1 MAAYLNLFRNQIL
14 IMKQRKLSIS
24 ALLVNLILAIVTG
37 FFISTVINFNPWAIS
52 AFIFAG
58 GTGMQFLYPNMLT
71 GLAMA
76 GVYREI
82 WTGELV
88 ESFQP
93 AIEASFLNEIPDESR
108 WVQSSGSGENQ
119 VIHLV
124 DIGADPEV
132 LINNTTYP
140 IGYTELED
148 GDIAFQLDKFTTV
161 ATKVT
166 DDELYAITYDKI
178 SVVNKKHKNA
188 ILAKKFAKAAHALA
202 PQEHSVD
209 TPVIG
214 TSGATVGG
222 FKLATVN
229 DIIDLGGALT
239 DAGVPDDG
247 NRILVLNTKHNTNI
261 VKEVK
266 DFYKDYINIQTGQL
280 RPLFHG
286 FKIYLYHEMPF
297 YLAADNTK
305 VSFGAVFNPAIHTVA
320 SVAFYAPDMFR
331 AEGTTKMYYDQPT
344 TQNHASAVNY
354 RHYYLVSPKKA
365 RSIAALV
372 STKV

>member
-1 MAAYLNLFRNQIL
+1 
-14 IMKQRKLSIS
+14 MKKTKLSIT
-24 ALLVNLILAIVTG
+24 AILTNLILALVVGYLISPVTG
-37 FFISTVINFNPWAIS
+37 FNPLIVATVV
-52 AFIFAG
+52 FAG
-58 GTGMQFLYPNMLT
+58 GTGLQFFAPNLFVGIT
-71 GLAMA
+71 MA

-93 AIEASFLNEIPDESR
+93 EIEASFLNEIPDESR

-140 IGYTELED
+140 IGYSELED
-148 GDIAFQLDKFTTV
+148 GDIAFNLDKFTTV

-166 DDELYAITYDKI
+166 DDELYAISYDKI

-202 PQEHSVD
+202 PQSNTIN
-209 TPVIG
+209 TPVRG
-214 TSGATVGG
+214 TSGATVAGK
-222 FKLATVN
+222 KLATVN
-229 DIIDLGGALT
+229 DIIDLGGDMSA
-239 DAGVPDDG
+239 AGIPDDG
-247 NRILVLNTKHNTNI
+247 NRILVLNTVHNTGI

-266 DFYKDYINIQTGQL
+266 DFYKDYLNIATGQL

-286 FKIYLYHEMPF
+286 FKVYLYHAMPF

-305 VSFGAVFNPAIHTVA
+305 VSFGAVFNSAIHNVA

-331 AEGTTKMYYDQPT
+331 AEGFTKMYYDEPD
-344 TQNHASAVNY
+344 TQNQAAAVNY

-365 RSIAALV
+365 RAIAALV
-372 STKV
+372 TTNA

>member
-1 MAAYLNLFRNQIL
+1 MK
-14 IMKQRKLSIS
+14 KQRKLSAAAI
-24 ALLVNLILAIVTG
+24 LTNICLAILTAFLIGFVTG
-37 FFISTVINFNPWAIS
+37 FDVLLTSIVILAVGTVP
-52 AFIFAG
+52 
-58 GTGMQFLYPNMLT
+58 QFFFPT
-71 GLAMA
+71 KFKGLILA

-93 AIEASFLNEIPDESR
+93 EINASFLSEIPDESR
-108 WVQSSGSGENQ
+108 WVQSSGGGENQ

-140 IGYTELED
+140 IGYETLAD
-148 GDIAFQLDKFTTV
+148 GDIAFSLDKFQTK

-178 SVVNKKHKNA
+178 AVVNKKHKNA
-188 ILAKKFAKAAHALA
+188 ILAKKFGKAIHALA
-202 PQEHSVD
+202 PAAHTTA
-209 TPVIG
+209 TPVLG
-214 TSGATVGG
+214 TSGAVIGG
-222 FKLATVN
+222 KKSCCVN
-229 DIIDLGGALT
+229 DIIDFAAALS

-247 NRILVLNTKHNTNI
+247 QRILVLNTKHVTGI
-261 VKEVK
+261 LKEVK
-266 DFYKDYINIQTGQL
+266 NFYQDFANIGTGQL
-280 RPLFHG
+280 KALFYG
-286 FKIYLYHEMPF
+286 FKVYVYHNNPV

-305 VSFGAVFNPAIHTVA
+305 VSYGAVFNPATHNVA

-331 AEGTTKMYYDQPT
+331 AEGATKMYYDEPD
-344 TQNHASAVNY
+344 TQNQASAVNY

-365 RSIAALV
+365 RAIGALV
-372 STKV
+372 TSNE

>member
-1 MAAYLNLFRNQIL
+1 
-14 IMKQRKLSIS
+14 MKKTKLSIT
-24 ALLVNLILAIVTG
+24 AILTNLILALVVGYLISPVTG
-37 FFISTVINFNPWAIS
+37 FNPLIVATVV
-52 AFIFAG
+52 FAG
-58 GTGMQFLYPNMLT
+58 GTGLQFFAPNLFVGIT
-71 GLAMA
+71 MA

-93 AIEASFLNEIPDESR
+93 EIEASFLNEIPDESR

-140 IGYTELED
+140 IGYSELED
-148 GDIAFQLDKFTTV
+148 GDIAFNLDKFTTV

-166 DDELYAITYDKI
+166 DDELYAISYDKI

-202 PQEHSVD
+202 PQSNTIN
-209 TPVIG
+209 TPVRG
-214 TSGATVGG
+214 TSGATVAGK
-222 FKLATVN
+222 KLATVN
-229 DIIDLGGALT
+229 DIIDLGGDMSA
-239 DAGVPDDG
+239 AGIPDDG
-247 NRILVLNTKHNTNI
+247 NRILILNTVHNTGI

-266 DFYKDYINIQTGQL
+266 DFYKDYLNIATGQL

-286 FKIYLYHEMPF
+286 FKVYLYHAMPF

-305 VSFGAVFNPAIHTVA
+305 VSFGAVFNPATHNVA

-331 AEGTTKMYYDQPT
+331 AEGSTKMYYDEPD
-344 TQNHASAVNY
+344 TQNQAAAVNY

-365 RSIAALV
+365 RAIAALV
-372 STKV
+372 TTNA

>member
-1 MAAYLNLFRNQIL
+1 MKNKRKISIPAIL
-14 IMKQRKLSIS
+14 CNIC
-24 ALLVNLILAIVTG
+24 LAIIAAVLISIVTQLDS
-37 FFISTVINFNPWAIS
+37 FVIAMVIFALGTGLQ
-52 AFIFAG
+52 FIF
-58 GTGMQFLYPNMLT
+58 PNKVKCL
-71 GLAMA
+71 LFA

-93 AIEASFLNEIPDESR
+93 EIEASFLSEIPDESR
-108 WVQSSGSGENQ
+108 HVQSSSNGENQ

-140 IGYTELED
+140 IGYETLTD

-161 ATKVT
+161 ATKVS
-166 DDELYAITYDKI
+166 DDELYAISYDKI
-178 SVVNKKHKNA
+178 AVVNKKHKNA
-188 ILAKKFAKAAHALA
+188 ILAKKFAKATHALA
-202 PQEHSVD
+202 PQANTIN

-214 TSGATVGG
+214 TSGATVAGK
-222 FKLATVN
+222 KLATVN
-229 DIIDLGGALT
+229 DVIDLGGAMSA
-239 DAGVPDDG
+239 AGIPDDG
-247 NRILVLNTKHNTNI
+247 NRILVLNTVHNTGI

-266 DFYKDYINIQTGQL
+266 DFYKDYLNIATGQL

-286 FKIYLYHEMPF
+286 FKVYLYHAMPF

-305 VSFGAVFNPAIHTVA
+305 VAFGAVFNPATHNVA

-331 AEGTTKMYYDQPT
+331 AEGSTKMYYDEPD
-344 TQNHASAVNY
+344 TQNQAAAVNY

-365 RSIAALV
+365 RAIAALV
-372 STKV
+372 TTNA

>member
-1 MAAYLNLFRNQIL
+1 MKNKRKISIPAIL
-14 IMKQRKLSIS
+14 CNIC
-24 ALLVNLILAIVTG
+24 LAIIAAVLISIVTQLDS
-37 FFISTVINFNPWAIS
+37 FVIAMVIFALGTGLQ
-52 AFIFAG
+52 FIF
-58 GTGMQFLYPNMLT
+58 PNKVK
-71 GLAMA
+71 GLLFA

-93 AIEASFLNEIPDESR
+93 EIEASFLSEIPDESR
-108 WVQSSGSGENQ
+108 HVQSSSNGENQ

-140 IGYTELED
+140 IGYETLTD

-161 ATKVT
+161 ATKVS
-166 DDELYAITYDKI
+166 DDELYAISYDKI
-178 SVVNKKHKNA
+178 AVVNKKHKNA
-188 ILAKKFAKAAHALA
+188 ILAKKFAKATHALA
-202 PQEHSVD
+202 PQANTIN

-214 TSGATVGG
+214 TSGATVAGK
-222 FKLATVN
+222 KLATVN
-229 DIIDLGGALT
+229 DVIDLGGAMSA
-239 DAGVPDDG
+239 AGIPDDG
-247 NRILVLNTKHNTNI
+247 NRILVLNTVHNTGI

-266 DFYKDYINIQTGQL
+266 DFYKDYLNIATGQL

-286 FKIYLYHEMPF
+286 FKVYLYHAMPF

-305 VSFGAVFNPAIHTVA
+305 VAFGAVFNPATHNVA

-331 AEGTTKMYYDQPT
+331 AEGSTKMYYDEPD
-344 TQNHASAVNY
+344 TQNQAAAVNY

-365 RSIAALV
+365 RAIAALV
-372 STKV
+372 TTNA

>member
-1 MAAYLNLFRNQIL
+1 MKNKRKISIPAIL
-14 IMKQRKLSIS
+14 CNIC
-24 ALLVNLILAIVTG
+24 LAIIAAVLISIVTQLDS
-37 FFISTVINFNPWAIS
+37 FVIAMVIFALGTGLQ
-52 AFIFAG
+52 FIF
-58 GTGMQFLYPNMLT
+58 PNKVK
-71 GLAMA
+71 GLLFA

-93 AIEASFLNEIPDESR
+93 EIEASFLSEIPDESR
-108 WVQSSGSGENQ
+108 HVQSSSNGENQ

-140 IGYTELED
+140 IGYETLTD

-161 ATKVT
+161 ATKVS
-166 DDELYAITYDKI
+166 DDELYAISYDKI

-202 PQEHSVD
+202 PQANTIN

-214 TSGATVGG
+214 TSGATVAGK
-222 FKLATVN
+222 KLATVN
-229 DIIDLGGALT
+229 DIIDLGGAMSA
-239 DAGVPDDG
+239 AGIPDDG
-247 NRILVLNTKHNTNI
+247 NRILVLNTVHNTGI

-266 DFYKDYINIQTGQL
+266 DFYKDYLNIATGQL

-286 FKIYLYHEMPF
+286 FKVYLYHAMPF

-305 VSFGAVFNPAIHTVA
+305 VAFGAVFNPATHNVA

-331 AEGTTKMYYDQPT
+331 AEGSTKMYYDEPD
-344 TQNHASAVNY
+344 TQNQAAAVNY

-365 RSIAALV
+365 RAIAALV
-372 STKV
+372 TTNA

>member
-1 MAAYLNLFRNQIL
+1 
-14 IMKQRKLSIS
+14 MKFGQ
-24 ALLVNLILAIVTG
+24 AN
-37 FFISTVINFNPWAIS
+37 
-52 AFIFAG
+52 
-58 GTGMQFLYPNMLT
+58 Y
-71 GLAMA
+71 
-76 GVYREI
+76 
-82 WTGELV
+82 

-93 AIEASFLNEIPDESR
+93 EIEASFLNEIPDESR

-124 DIGADPEV
+124 DIGADPTV

-140 IGYTELED
+140 IGYETLAD
-148 GDIAFQLDKFTTV
+148 GDIAFQLDKFVTK

-178 SVVNKKHKNA
+178 AVVNKKHKNA
-188 ILAKKFAKAAHALA
+188 ILAKKFAKAVHALA
-202 PQEHSVD
+202 PQSNTVN

-222 FKLATVN
+222 LKLATVN

-266 DFYKDYINIQTGQL
+266 DFYKDYLNISTGQL

-286 FKIYLYHEMPF
+286 FKVYLYHEMPF
-297 YLAADNTK
+297 YLSSDNTK
-305 VSFGAVFNPAIHTVA
+305 VSFGAVFNSAIHSVA

-331 AEGTTKMYYDQPT
+331 AEGTTKMYYDEPD
-344 TQNHASAVNY
+344 TQNHAAAVNY

-372 STKV
+372 TTKA

>member
-1 MAAYLNLFRNQIL
+1 
-14 IMKQRKLSIS
+14 MKKTKLSIT
-24 ALLVNLILAIVTG
+24 AILTNLILALVVGYLISPVTG
-37 FFISTVINFNPWAIS
+37 FNPLIVATVV
-52 AFIFAG
+52 FAG
-58 GTGMQFLYPNMLT
+58 GTGLQFFAPNLFVGIT
-71 GLAMA
+71 MA

-93 AIEASFLNEIPDESR
+93 EIEASFLNEIPDESR

-140 IGYTELED
+140 IGYSELED
-148 GDIAFQLDKFTTV
+148 GDIAFNLDKFTTV

-166 DDELYAITYDKI
+166 DDELYAISYDKI

-202 PQEHSVD
+202 PQSNTIN
-209 TPVIG
+209 TPVRG
-214 TSGATVGG
+214 TSGTTVAGK
-222 FKLATVN
+222 KLATVN
-229 DIIDLGGALT
+229 DIIDLGGDMSA
-239 DAGVPDDG
+239 AGIPDDG
-247 NRILVLNTKHNTNI
+247 NRILILNTVHNTGI

-266 DFYKDYINIQTGQL
+266 DFYKDYLNIATGQL

-286 FKIYLYHEMPF
+286 FKVYLYHAMPF

-305 VSFGAVFNPAIHTVA
+305 VSFGAVFNPAIHNVA

-331 AEGTTKMYYDQPT
+331 AEGFTKMYYDEPT

-365 RSIAALV
+365 RAIAALV
-372 STKV
+372 TTNA

>member
-1 MAAYLNLFRNQIL
+1 MKHKRKISIPAIL
-14 IMKQRKLSIS
+14 TNICLAVITAFLIS
-24 ALLVNLILAIVTG
+24 CITG
-37 FFISTVINFNPWAIS
+37 FDATGIFLIIFLFGTGLQ
-52 AFIFAG
+52 FIFPSNFKG
-58 GTGMQFLYPNMLT
+58 LLY
-71 GLAMA
+71 A

-93 AIEASFLNEIPDESR
+93 EIEASFLNEIPDESR
-108 WVQSSGSGENQ
+108 WVTASASGENQ

-140 IGYTELED
+140 IGYSVLAD

-166 DDELYAITYDKI
+166 DDELYAISYDKI
-178 SVVNKKHKNA
+178 AVVNKKHKNA
-188 ILAKKFAKAAHALA
+188 ILAKKFAKAVHALA
-202 PQEHSVD
+202 PQTNTVA

-214 TSGATVGG
+214 TSGATVAGK
-222 FKLATVN
+222 KLATVN
-229 DIIDLGGALT
+229 DVIDLGGALSA
-239 DAGVPDDG
+239 AGVPDDG
-247 NRILVLNTKHNTNI
+247 NRILVLNTVHNTGI

-266 DFYKDYINIQTGQL
+266 DFYKDYLNIATGQL

-286 FKIYLYHEMPF
+286 FIVYLYHAMPF
-297 YLAADNTK
+297 YLASNNTK
-305 VSFGAVFNPAIHTVA
+305 VSFGAVFNPAIHNVA
-320 SVAFYAPDMFR
+320 SVVFYAPDMFR
-331 AEGTTKMYYDQPT
+331 AEGSTKMYFDEPD
-344 TQNHASAVNY
+344 TQNQSSAINY

-365 RSIAALV
+365 RSIGALV
-372 STKV
+372 TTTA

>member
-1 MAAYLNLFRNQIL
+1 
-14 IMKQRKLSIS
+14 MKKTKLSIT
-24 ALLVNLILAIVTG
+24 AILTNLILALVVGYLISPVTG
-37 FFISTVINFNPWAIS
+37 FNPLIVATVV
-52 AFIFAG
+52 FAG
-58 GTGMQFLYPNMLT
+58 GTGLQFFAPNLFVGIT
-71 GLAMA
+71 MA

-93 AIEASFLNEIPDESR
+93 EIEASFLNEIPDESR

-140 IGYTELED
+140 IGYSELED
-148 GDIAFQLDKFTTV
+148 GDIAFNLDKFTTV

-166 DDELYAITYDKI
+166 DDELYAISYDKI

-202 PQEHSVD
+202 PQSNTIN
-209 TPVIG
+209 TPVRG
-214 TSGATVGG
+214 TSGATVAGK
-222 FKLATVN
+222 KLATVN
-229 DIIDLGGALT
+229 DIIDLGGDMSA
-239 DAGVPDDG
+239 AGIPDDG
-247 NRILVLNTKHNTNI
+247 NRILILNTVHNTGI

-266 DFYKDYINIQTGQL
+266 DFYKDYLNIATGQL

-286 FKIYLYHEMPF
+286 FKVYLYHAMPF

-305 VSFGAVFNPAIHTVA
+305 VSFGAVFNSAIHNVA

-331 AEGTTKMYYDQPT
+331 AEGSTKMYYDEPD
-344 TQNHASAVNY
+344 TQNQAAAVNY

-365 RSIAALV
+365 RAIAALV
-372 STKV
+372 TTNA

>member
-1 MAAYLNLFRNQIL
+1 
-14 IMKQRKLSIS
+14 MKNRKLSFVAI
-24 ALLVNLILAIVTG
+24 LVNLVLALITG
-37 FFISTVINFNPWAIS
+37 FFIGAVTSFSPFAI
-52 AFIFAG
+52 ATFIFLG
-58 GTGMQFLYPNMLT
+58 GTGLQLVFPDMLK
-71 GLAMA
+71 GLAMV

-93 AIEASFLNEIPDESR
+93 EIAASFLSEIPDESR
-108 WVQSSGSGENQ
+108 WVQSSGGGENQ

-140 IGYTELED
+140 IGYSTLPD
-148 GDIAFQLDKFTTV
+148 GDIAFNLDKYSTV

-166 DDELYAITYDKI
+166 DDELHAITYDKI
-178 SVVNKKHKNA
+178 AVVNKKHKNA
-188 ILAKKFAKAAHALA
+188 ILAKKFGKSIHALA
-202 PQEHSVD
+202 PASHTTA

-222 FKLATVN
+222 KKSCSVD
-229 DIIDLGGALT
+229 DIISLAGALN

-247 NRILVLNTKHNTNI
+247 NRILVLNTQHVTGI
-261 VKEVK
+261 LKEVK
-266 DFYKDYINIQTGQL
+266 NFYQDFANVGNGQI
-280 RPLFHG
+280 RSLFYG
-286 FKIYLYHEMPF
+286 FKVYVYHNNPF

-305 VSFGAVFNPAIHTVA
+305 VSFGAVFNPATHNVA

-331 AEGTTKMYYDQPT
+331 AEGATKMYYDQPD
-344 TQNHASAVNY
+344 TQNQASAVNY

-365 RSIAALV
+365 RAIGALV
-372 STKV
+372 TTNA

>member
-1 MAAYLNLFRNQIL
+1 MKNKGKISIPAIL
-14 IMKQRKLSIS
+14 TNICLAIIT
-24 ALLVNLILAIVTG
+24 ALLIGFVTG
-37 FFISTVINFNPWAIS
+37 FDFCITSSVIFVLGTGLQ
-52 AFIFAG
+52 FIF
-58 GTGMQFLYPNMLT
+58 PNKVK
-71 GLAMA
+71 GLIYA

-93 AIEASFLNEIPDESR
+93 EIEASFLNEIPDESR
-108 WVQSSGSGENQ
+108 HVQSSGTGENQ

-132 LINNTTYP
+132 LINSTTYP
-140 IGYTELED
+140 IGYSTLPD

-161 ATKVT
+161 ATKVS

-188 ILAKKFAKAAHALA
+188 ILAKKFAKAVHALA
-202 PQEHSVD
+202 PQANTVN
-209 TPVIG
+209 TPIHL
-214 TSGATVGG
+214 TSGATVSGK
-222 FKLATVN
+222 KLATV
-229 DIIDLGGALT
+229 DDLIDLGGKLSLAK
-239 DAGVPDDG
+239 VPDDG
-247 NRILVLNTKHNTNI
+247 NRILVLNTLHNTAI

-266 DFYKDYINIQTGQL
+266 NFYKDYLNVATGAL

-286 FKIYLYHEMPF
+286 FKVYLYHEMPF

-305 VSFGAVFNPAIHTVA
+305 VSFGAVFNPATHNVA

-331 AEGTTKMYYDQPT
+331 AEGTTKMYYDEPD
-344 TQNHASAVNY
+344 TQNQAAAVNY
-354 RHYYLVSPKKA
+354 RHYYLVAPKKA
-365 RSIAALV
+365 RAIGALV
-372 STKV
+372 TANA

>member
-1 MAAYLNLFRNQIL
+1 
-14 IMKQRKLSIS
+14 MKKRKLSIV
-24 ALLVNLILAIVTG
+24 AILINLILAVVTAIFIQAATGFNPLIVT
-37 FFISTVINFNPWAIS
+37 AI
-52 AFIFAG
+52 IVAG
-58 GTGMQFLYPNMLT
+58 GTGLQFVFPDMFK
-71 GLAMA
+71 GLALT

-93 AIEASFLNEIPDESR
+93 EIEASFLSEIPDESR
-108 WVQSSGSGENQ
+108 WVQSSAGGENQ

-140 IGYTELED
+140 IGYSTLAD
-148 GDIAFQLDKFTTV
+148 GDIAFQLDKYTTV

-166 DDELYAITYDKI
+166 DDELYAISYDKI
-178 SVVNKKHKNA
+178 AVVNKKHKNA
-188 ILAKKFAKAAHALA
+188 ILAKKFSKAVHALA
-202 PQEHSVD
+202 PQANTTA

-214 TSGATVGG
+214 TSGAVVAGK
-222 FKLATVN
+222 KLATVN
-229 DIIDLGGALT
+229 DVIDLGAAMSA
-239 DAGVPDDG
+239 AGIPDDG
-247 NRILVLNTKHNTNI
+247 KRILVLNTVHNTGI

-266 DFYKDYINIQTGQL
+266 DFYKDYLNIATGQL

-286 FKIYLYHEMPF
+286 FKVYLYHAMPF

-305 VSFGAVFNPAIHTVA
+305 VSYGAVFNPATHNVA

-331 AEGTTKMYYDQPT
+331 AEGSTTMYYDQPD
-344 TQNHASAVNY
+344 TQNQASAVNY

-365 RSIAALV
+365 RAIAALV
-372 STKV
+372 TSNG

>member
-1 MAAYLNLFRNQIL
+1 
-14 IMKQRKLSIS
+14 MKKRKLSFVAI
-24 ALLVNLILAIVTG
+24 LINLILAIVTG
-37 FFISTVINFNPWAIS
+37 FCVSAATGFNPFIVTAIV
-52 AFIFAG
+52 FAG
-58 GTGMQFLYPNMLT
+58 GTGLQFVFPDMLT
-71 GLAMA
+71 GLALA

-93 AIEASFLNEIPDESR
+93 EIEASFLNEITDESR
-108 WVQSSGSGENQ
+108 WVQSSSSGENQ

-124 DIGADPEV
+124 DIGVDPEV

-140 IGYTELED
+140 IGYSTLAN
-148 GDIAFQLDKFTTV
+148 GDISFQLDKFTTV

-188 ILAKKFAKAAHALA
+188 IMAKKFAKAVHALA
-202 PQEHSVD
+202 PQTNTVN
-209 TPVIG
+209 TPIVG

-222 FKLATVN
+222 KKLATVN
-229 DIIDLGGALT
+229 DIIDLGGAMT
-239 DAGVPDDG
+239 DAKVPDDG

-261 VKEVK
+261 IKEVK
-266 DFYKDYINIQTGQL
+266 DFYKDYLNIATGQL

-286 FKIYLYHEMPF
+286 FKVYLYHEMPF

-305 VSFGAVFNPAIHTVA
+305 VSFGAVFNPATHNVA

-331 AEGTTKMYYDQPT
+331 AEGTTKMYYDEPD
-344 TQNHASAVNY
+344 TQNQAAAVNY

-365 RSIAALV
+365 RAIAALV
-372 STKV
+372 TTNA

>member
-1 MAAYLNLFRNQIL
+1 MQ
-14 IMKQRKLSIS
+14 KRKLSFV
-24 ALLVNLILAIVTG
+24 AVLVNLVLALITGYFIGAVTTLNPLAIAV
-37 FFISTVINFNPWAIS
+37 FVFLA
-52 AFIFAG
+52 
-58 GTGMQFLYPNMLT
+58 GTGLQFVFPNMLKGKT
-71 GLAMA
+71 LA

-93 AIEASFLNEIPDESR
+93 EIEASFLNEIPDESR
-108 WVQSSGSGENQ
+108 WVQSSGGGENQ

-140 IGYTELED
+140 IGYSTLPD
-148 GDIAFQLDKFTTV
+148 GDIAFNLDKYSTV

-166 DDELYAITYDKI
+166 DDELHAITYDKI
-178 SVVNKKHKNA
+178 AVVNKKHKNA
-188 ILAKKFAKAAHALA
+188 ILAKKFGKSIHALA
-202 PQEHSVD
+202 PASHTTA

-222 FKLATVN
+222 KKSCSVD
-229 DIIDLGGALT
+229 DIISLAGALN

-247 NRILVLNTKHNTNI
+247 NRILVLNTQHVTGI
-261 VKEVK
+261 LKEVK
-266 DFYKDYINIQTGQL
+266 NFYQDFANVGNGQI
-280 RPLFHG
+280 RSLFYG
-286 FKIYLYHEMPF
+286 FKVYVYHNNPF

-305 VSFGAVFNPAIHTVA
+305 VSFGAVFNPATHNVA

-331 AEGTTKMYYDQPT
+331 AEGATKMYYDQPD
-344 TQNHASAVNY
+344 TQNQASAVNY

-365 RSIAALV
+365 RAIGALV
-372 STKV
+372 TTNA

>member
-1 MAAYLNLFRNQIL
+1 MQ
-14 IMKQRKLSIS
+14 KRKLSFVAI
-24 ALLVNLILAIVTG
+24 LVNLVLALITG
-37 FFISTVINFNPWAIS
+37 FFIQAVIGFNPLITAS
-52 AFIFAG
+52 FVFLG
-58 GTGMQFLYPNMLT
+58 GTGMQLLFPDMLK
-71 GLAMA
+71 GLALA

-93 AIEASFLNEIPDESR
+93 EIQASFLSEIPDESR
-108 WVQSSGSGENQ
+108 WVQSSGGGENQ

-140 IGYTELED
+140 IGYETLED
-148 GDIAFQLDKFTTV
+148 GDIAFQLDKFSTK

-178 SVVNKKHKNA
+178 AVVNKKHKNA
-188 ILAKKFAKAAHALA
+188 ILAKKFGKAIHALA
-202 PQEHSVD
+202 PAAHATA

-214 TSGATVGG
+214 TTGATVAGK
-222 FKLATVN
+222 KLCSVDDVISLA
-229 DIIDLGGALT
+229 GALN

-247 NRILVLNTKHNTNI
+247 NRILVLNTQHVTGI
-261 VKEVK
+261 LKEVK
-266 DFYKDYINIQTGQL
+266 NFYQDFANIGNGQI
-280 RPLFHG
+280 RSLFYG
-286 FKIYLYHEMPF
+286 FKVYVYHNNPF

-305 VSFGAVFNPAIHTVA
+305 VSFGAVFNPSIHNVS

-331 AEGTTKMYYDQPT
+331 AEGSTKMYYDEPD
-344 TQNHASAVNY
+344 TQNQASAVNY

-365 RSIAALV
+365 RAIGALV
-372 STKV
+372 TTTA

>member
-1 MAAYLNLFRNQIL
+1 
-14 IMKQRKLSIS
+14 MKKTKLSIT
-24 ALLVNLILAIVTG
+24 AILTNLILALVVGYLISPVTG
-37 FFISTVINFNPWAIS
+37 FNPLIVATVV
-52 AFIFAG
+52 FAG
-58 GTGMQFLYPNMLT
+58 GTGLQFFAPNLFVGIT
-71 GLAMA
+71 MA
-76 GVYREI
+76 SVYREI
-82 WTGELV
+82 WNGESV

-93 AIEASFLNEIPDESR
+93 EIEASFLNEIPDESR

-140 IGYTELED
+140 IGYSELED
-148 GDIAFQLDKFTTV
+148 GDIAFNLDKFTTV

-166 DDELYAITYDKI
+166 DDELYAISYDKI

-202 PQEHSVD
+202 PQSNTIN
-209 TPVIG
+209 TPVRG
-214 TSGATVGG
+214 TSGATVAGK
-222 FKLATVN
+222 KLATVN
-229 DIIDLGGALT
+229 DIIDLGGDMSA
-239 DAGVPDDG
+239 AGIPDDG
-247 NRILVLNTKHNTNI
+247 NRILILNTVHNTGI

-266 DFYKDYINIQTGQL
+266 DFYKDYLNIATGQL

-286 FKIYLYHEMPF
+286 FKVYLYHAMPF

-305 VSFGAVFNPAIHTVA
+305 VSFGAVFNSAIHNVA

-331 AEGTTKMYYDQPT
+331 AEGSTKMYYDEPD
-344 TQNHASAVNY
+344 TQNQAAAVNY

-365 RSIAALV
+365 RAIAALV
-372 STKV
+372 TTNA